1 MNLLNYGG
9 TMTGGSTVV
18 LTPAGLYAGGKASYT
33 TPSHERLTPQV
44 VDFLVTPAVTS
55 KSEPGTAR
63 SGLKVALANR
73 VESEGC
79 CNVQP
84 GTVIIDVGFR
94 WPLSQPE
101 SLVDDAIKY
110 LQALVFTSAFVD
122 ACKKGT
128 LPVA

>member
-1 MNLLNYGG
+1 
-9 TMTGGSTVV
+9 
-18 LTPAGLYAGGKASYT
+18 
-33 TPSHERLTPQV
+33 
-44 VDFLVTPAVTS
+44 
-55 KSEPGTAR
+55 
-63 SGLKVALANR
+63 
-73 VESEGC
+73 
-79 CNVQP
+79 
-84 GTVIIDVGFR
+84 VIIDVGFR